1 MEITSRK
8 VDWPLLELLRGP
20 LAAFATRDDGEA
32 RFKLAPRDSSASLG
46 MTV

>member
-32 RFKLAPRDSSASLG
+32 RFKLAPRGSTGSE
-46 MTV
+46 